1 MARIKFGM
9 MMTDARGKLGGH
21 VFTKARSGAT
31 VRTKVSPTNPRT
43 SAQSSARGSLASL
56 SQAWS
61 ALSEVQR
68 VAWNSAAQE
77 VGKTNI
83 FGDAYF
89 PSGKNYFTAVNKNLL
104 LCGSA
109 MESFPPARETMPVI
123 DSITVDLNVTDGE
136 FNVVAST
143 DGVRD
148 VVYFVVQA
156 SKPTSKG
163 VFNFSGKWS
172 QILVSPAQPTGAEL
186 YNAYLAKYG
195 TPPSDIK
202 ISFQV
207 YLVNSITGQATAR
220 VNKTGITYEVT
231 P

>member
-31 VRTKVSPTNPRT
+31 VRTKVTPANPKT
-43 SAQSSARGSLASL
+43 SAQSAARSSLANF
-56 SQAWS
+56 SQAWRN
-61 ALSEVQR
+61 LSEEQR
-68 VAWNSAAQE
+68 IAWNSAAQE

-89 PSGKNYFTAVNKNLL
+89 PSGKNYFTAINKNLL

-109 MESFPPARETMPVI
+109 MESFPPARTIMPLV
-123 DSITVDLNVTDGE
+123 DNVTVDLDTGAGE
-136 FNVVAST
+136 FAVTLST
-143 DGVRD
+143 DGVLD
-148 VVYFVVQA
+148 DVYFVVQA

-172 QILVSPAQPTGAEL
+172 QILVSPAQPTPTAL
-186 YNAYLAKYG
+186 YNAYVAKYG

-207 YLVNSITGQATAR
+207 YLVNSISGQASSR
-220 VNKTGITYEVT
+220 INKTGITYDS
-231 P
+231 